1 MVNKKERMI
10 KKNGAQYQPPD
21 EKYEIKDF
29 KSPIKIDIDDK
40 MQELVKAYDA
50 IFECIEK
57 MIAEMDYDQYAIKIG
72 GNS

>member
-1 MVNKKERMI
+1 M
-10 KKNGAQYQPPD
+10 KNGAQYQPPD

-57 MIAEMDYDQYAIKIG
+57 MIVEMDYDQYAIKIG